1 MVDGTGSPRV
11 RRARAGVLA
20 GLAALAVL
28 AVLAALAGCSTP
40 AAPAPIAA
48 PREARGA
55 DPCALVDAAALAVAG
70 VAAPGI
76 AGAGAE
82 GPRCEW
88 SGGAGRLLVVTVFT
102 GDGGL
107 DTLAARSEP
116 TTTRVRLAGY
126 PALETFTGAGEFC
139 QYDLGIA
146 ADQALLVALD
156 GGEPDSCTA
165 LQTLLPPVLSRL
177 PG

>member
-1 MVDGTGSPRV
+1 MATG
-11 RRARAGVLA
+11 RARRGWATALG
-20 GLAALAVL
+20 LAVL
-28 AVLAALAGCSTP
+28 AGC
-40 AAPAPIAA
+40 AAPAVPDLPPIEA
-48 PREARGA
+48 PRDVRDA
-55 DPCALVDAAALAVAG
+55 DPCALVDAAALAAAG
-70 VAAPGI
+70 VTAPGA

-88 SGGAGRLLVVTVFT
+88 AGGPGRLLTVTVFT

-107 DTLAARSEP
+107 GTLARNSEP

-126 PALETFTGAGEFC
+126 PALETFTGEGEFC
-139 QYDLGIA
+139 QYDIGIA
-146 ADQALLVALD
+146 EDQALLVALD

-165 LQTLLPPVLSRL
+165 LQSLLPPLLARL

>member
-1 MVDGTGSPRV
+1 MADVMGSARV
-11 RRARAGVLA
+11 LRGCAGVLA
-20 GLAALAVL
+20 GLAV
-28 AVLAALAGCSTP
+28 LAGCS
-40 AAPAPIAA
+40 APAVPDLPPIDA
-48 PREARGA
+48 PRDVRGA
-55 DPCALVDAAALAVAG
+55 DPCALVDEAALTAAG
-70 VAAPGI
+70 VAAPGT
-76 AGAGAE
+76 AGAGTE

-107 DTLAARSEP
+107 GTLAGNSEP

-126 PALETFTGAGEFC
+126 PALETFTGSGEFC
-139 QYDLGIA
+139 QYDIGVA
-146 ADQALLVALD
+146 DDQALLVALD

-165 LQTLLPPVLSRL
+165 LQALLPPVLARL

>member
-1 MVDGTGSPRV
+1 MPAMSTVGILRGC
-11 RRARAGVLA
+11 AGVAA
-20 GLAALAVL
+20 GLAVL
-28 AVLAALAGCSTP
+28 AGCAASAVPDLP
-40 AAPAPIAA
+40 PIEA
-48 PREARGA
+48 PRDLGGV
-55 DPCALVDAAALAVAG
+55 DPCALLDDAALATAG
-70 VAAPGI
+70 VAAPGT

-88 SGGAGRLLVVTVFT
+88 SGDEGRLLVVTLFT

-107 DTLAARSEP
+107 GTLAGNSEP

-126 PALETFTGAGEFC
+126 PALETFTGSGEFC
-139 QYDLGIA
+139 QYDIGVA
-146 ADQALLVALD
+146 EDHALLVALD

-165 LQTLLPPVLSRL
+165 LQALLPPVLSRL